1 MTLDGAA
8 LEGSDAGNYQLIAD
22 TALRVDITPRALSLA
37 AQAQDKVYGD
47 VLVLAGTEFV
57 AEGLVDGETIG
68 HASLSS
74 TGLAASAGV
83 GNYVLSIG
91 GAEGGSFDPAN
102 YVLSYQAAALL
113 VNPRP
118 LTLSAMLQSKRYGD
132 ALGLTGTEFTVGGS
146 GLANGETIGQVQ
158 LSTAGALATAAVGDY
173 GLAIT
178 GAIGGSF
185 DAGNYTLSYEA
196 GTLRVT
202 PRPLTVASQSVIR
215 YADEPNPTSF
225 GFSTSAGGLV
235 NGDSIASLLQPVPPG
250 SVGAPGGSVFEL
262 LPGGAVFASGQA
274 ANYELRY
281 QGGLLIVLPKPPRI
295 DDPDGGTAGSGDP
308 QFAIVLDPE
317 DLARAEAALQRSS
330 ALNAGGAATAGGRA
344 AGGPGPGATD
354 AEAAAVIA
362 ALLRG
367 ETQQVSFAVLLRLP
381 LISMDPNL
389 RRLILGA
396 ATTP

>member
-1 MTLDGAA
+1 
-8 LEGSDAGNYQLIAD
+8 
-22 TALRVDITPRALSLA
+22 
-37 AQAQDKVYGD
+37 
-47 VLVLAGTEFV
+47 
-57 AEGLVDGETIG
+57 
-68 HASLSS
+68 
-74 TGLAASAGV
+74 
-83 GNYVLSIG
+83 
-91 GAEGGSFDPAN
+91 
-102 YVLSYQAAALL
+102 
-113 VNPRP
+113 
-118 LTLSAMLQSKRYGD
+118 MLQSKRYGD
-132 ALGLTGTEFTVGGS
+132 ALGLTGTAFTVGGS

-158 LSTAGALATAAVGDY
+158 FSTAGALATAAVGDY

-178 GAIGGSF
+178 GASGGSF
-185 DAGNYTLSYEA
+185 DAGNYTLSYET

-225 GFSTSAGGLV
+225 GFSTSGLV
-235 NGDSIASLLQPVPPG
+235 NGDRIASLLQPVPPG

-295 DDPDGGTAGSGDP
+295 DDPDGGSAGSGDP

-330 ALNAGGAATAGGRA
+330 ALIAGGAAAADGRA
-344 AGGPGPGATD
+344 AGDLGLGGPGATD

-367 ETQQVSFAVLLRLP
+367 QTQQVSLPVLLRLP